1 MRIEEKTLILP
12 TLYIIKRD
20 GPVSTTDLIT
30 ELTAVFNPTGE
41 DAAILAGRKDTKFSQ
56 KVRNLKSHRDN
67 NRMDVYTDINVAGKY
82 TLTAEGERYLDENI
96 EQIEYLF
103 SNKFPSSEVAD
114 VVSAVEKTIGKKR
127 KLYVYSEEDMISEGK
142 AISKETIVKKR
153 SKKLRDAA
161 IEHYRQTDGK
171 LYCAVCDFC
180 FETMYGEI
188 GKDYIEIHHENPV
201 YQYSD
206 DGFEAYIPE
215 AVEKVKPLC
224 ANCHRMIHRNAK
236 RPMTV
241 EELKRLIIK

>member
-20 GPVSTTDLIT
+20 GAVSTTDLIA

-56 KVRNLKSHRDN
+56 KVRNLKSHRDS
-67 NRMDVYTDINVAGKY
+67 NRMDVYTAINTARKY
-82 TLTAEGERYLDENI
+82 TLTAEGEKYLGENI

-103 SNKFPSSEVAD
+103 LNKFSSSEVAD

-127 KLYVYSEEDMISEGK
+127 KIYVYTEEDMVSEGK
-142 AISKETIVKKR
+142 AVSKETVVKKR

-161 IEHYRQTDGK
+161 IEHYRHADEK
-171 LYCAVCDFC
+171 LYCTICGFC
-180 FETMYGEI
+180 FENRYGDI
-188 GKDYIEIHHENPV
+188 GKDYIEIHHEKPV

-206 DGFEAYIPE
+206 DGFESYITE

-224 ANCHRMIHRNAK
+224 ANCHRMIHRNVK
-236 RPMTV
+236 RPMTI
-241 EELKRLIIK
+241 EELKHLLR

>member
-20 GPVSTTDLIT
+20 GAVSTTDLIA

-56 KVRNLKSHRDN
+56 KVRNLKSHRDS
-67 NRMDVYTDINVAGKY
+67 NRMDVDTAINTARKY
-82 TLTAEGERYLDENI
+82 TLTAEGEKYLGENI

-103 SNKFPSSEVAD
+103 SNKFSSSEVAD
-114 VVSAVEKTIGKKR
+114 VVSAVEKTFGKKR
-127 KLYVYSEEDMISEGK
+127 KIYVYTEEDMVSEGK
-142 AISKETIVKKR
+142 AVSKETIVKKR

-161 IEHYRQTDGK
+161 IEHYRHADEK
-171 LYCAVCDFC
+171 LYCTICGFC
-180 FETMYGEI
+180 FENRYGDI
-188 GKDYIEIHHENPV
+188 GKDYIEIHHEKPV

-206 DGFEAYIPE
+206 DGFESYITE

-224 ANCHRMIHRNAK
+224 ANCHRMIHRNVK
-236 RPMTV
+236 RPMTI
-241 EELKRLIIK
+241 EELKHLLR

>member
-20 GPVSTTDLIT
+20 GAVSTTDLIA

-56 KVRNLKSHRDN
+56 KVRNLKSHRDS
-67 NRMDVYTDINVAGKY
+67 NRMDVYTAINTARIY
-82 TLTAEGERYLDENI
+82 TLTAEGEKYLGENI

-103 SNKFPSSEVAD
+103 SNKFSSSEVAD

-127 KLYVYSEEDMISEGK
+127 KIYVYTEEDMVSEGK
-142 AISKETIVKKR
+142 AVSKETVVKKR

-161 IEHYRQTDGK
+161 IEHYRHADEK
-171 LYCAVCDFC
+171 LYCTICGFC
-180 FETMYGEI
+180 FENRYGDI
-188 GKDYIEIHHENPV
+188 GKDYIEIHHEKPV

-206 DGFEAYIPE
+206 DGFESYITE

-224 ANCHRMIHRNAK
+224 ANCHRMIHRNVK
-236 RPMTV
+236 RPMTI
-241 EELKRLIIK
+241 EELKHLLR

>member
-20 GPVSTTDLIT
+20 GAVSTTDLIA

-56 KVRNLKSHRDN
+56 KVRNLKSHRDS
-67 NRMDVYTDINVAGKY
+67 NRMDVYTAINTARKY
-82 TLTAEGERYLDENI
+82 TLTAEGEKYLGENI

-103 SNKFPSSEVAD
+103 SNKFSSSEVAD

-127 KLYVYSEEDMISEGK
+127 KIYVYTEEDMVSEGK
-142 AISKETIVKKR
+142 AVSKETVVKKR

-161 IEHYRQTDGK
+161 IEHYRHADEK
-171 LYCAVCDFC
+171 LYCTICGFC
-180 FETMYGEI
+180 FENRYGDI
-188 GKDYIEIHHENPV
+188 GKDYIEIHHEKPV

-206 DGFEAYIPE
+206 DGFESYITE

-224 ANCHRMIHRNAK
+224 ANCHRMIHRNVK
-236 RPMTV
+236 RPMTI
-241 EELKRLIIK
+241 EELKHLLR

>member
-20 GPVSTTDLIT
+20 GAVSTTDLIA

-56 KVRNLKSHRDN
+56 KVRNLKSHRDS
-67 NRMDVYTDINVAGKY
+67 NRMDVYTAINTARKY
-82 TLTAEGERYLDENI
+82 TLTAEGEKYLGENI

-103 SNKFPSSEVAD
+103 SNKFSSSEVAD
-114 VVSAVEKTIGKKR
+114 VVSAVDKTIGKKR
-127 KLYVYSEEDMISEGK
+127 KIYVYTEEDMVSEGK
-142 AISKETIVKKR
+142 AVSKETVVKKR

-161 IEHYRQTDGK
+161 IEHYRHADEK
-171 LYCAVCDFC
+171 LYCTICGFC
-180 FETMYGEI
+180 FENRYGDI
-188 GKDYIEIHHENPV
+188 GKDYIEIHHEKPV

-206 DGFEAYIPE
+206 DGFESYITE

-224 ANCHRMIHRNAK
+224 ANCHRMIHRNVK
-236 RPMTV
+236 RPMTI
-241 EELKRLIIK
+241 EELKHLLR